1 MTNAM
6 SINGEEDQFSDTES
20 SHSVDEQNLKDE
32 EYVPPKIDESL
43 PEQQPEEELT
53 QEEEKISEP
62 DFK

>member
-1 MTNAM
+1 M